1 LFFDKVVVGL
11 IVKKVPLMLF
21 LAKMILLMLLMIKQ
35 LLLANCWSET
45 VEDLEVV
52 TLIIGLKM
60 F

>member
-1 LFFDKVVVGL
+1 
-11 IVKKVPLMLF
+11 
-21 LAKMILLMLLMIKQ
+21 LMIKK